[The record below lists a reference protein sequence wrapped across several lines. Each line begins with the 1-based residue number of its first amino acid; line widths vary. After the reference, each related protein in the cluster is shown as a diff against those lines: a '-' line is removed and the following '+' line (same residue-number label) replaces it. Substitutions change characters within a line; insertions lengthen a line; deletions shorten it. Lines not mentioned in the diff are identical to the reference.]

1 MFMFL
6 FLKMATLGCGK
17 SSFWGEKKAY
27 YSLDTVEERI
37 REPEEE
43 RREDVVQRGG
53 EGRGL

>member
-1 MFMFL
+1 M

-53 EGRGL
+53 EDRGL